1 MQIVAMKKD
10 ICYWST
16 EEKGK
21 EIQDN
26 ESPRIFF
33 ALRELKKTY

>member
-1 MQIVAMKKD
+1 MQIVAMKQD
-10 ICYWST
+10 ICYWPI

-26 ESPRIFF
+26 WSPRIFF
-33 ALRELKKTY
+33 A